1 MDEARAEHQWH
12 AAHSLECVSVLGCV
26 SYLTLCAQERW
37 KRGRMEREKGIW
49 ITYWKY
55 LDDVIN
61 HSFVVDG
68 RMSETNEEI

>member
-1 MDEARAEHQWH
+1 
-12 AAHSLECVSVLGCV
+12 
-26 SYLTLCAQERW
+26 
-37 KRGRMEREKGIW
+37 MEREKGIW

-68 RMSETNEEI
+68 RIRETNEEI